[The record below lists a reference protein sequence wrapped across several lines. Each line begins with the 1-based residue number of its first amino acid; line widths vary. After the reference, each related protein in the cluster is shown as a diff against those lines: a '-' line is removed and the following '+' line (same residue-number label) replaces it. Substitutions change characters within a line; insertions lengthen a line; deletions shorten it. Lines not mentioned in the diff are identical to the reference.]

1 MSRQDKDTTKDVK
14 STKSGSFFDDAD
26 QGEPTQAMDAKDVA
40 AEEPENSETAPDDAT
55 QEVSTEPAAGGDAT
69 STTADKGAD
78 GETVADKTDK
88 TDAADDE
95 KTQVVAAGSD
105 ADDES
110 EATKVQPVPEDPEA
124 ERRRETERRRAE
136 REAALGKRRRRGD
149 KADAQ
154 TAPATPPRPPR
165 TTDKAFASLGLFVL
179 RLVIAGVMALHG
191 VAKVLDIQGTV
202 GMVESTFL
210 GQVTGQGMILGYVLA
225 IGELLIAVALLFGL
239 ATRFAG
245 VCLMAI
251 TIMALVFVHW
261 TGNPFNGYEL
271 DGEVPLILA
280 AVGLLFLCVGA
291 GGWSA
296 DRAMRRNREQ
306 RKEDKVNKASSVA

>member
-1 MSRQDKDTTKDVK
+1 MSRQDKDTTKDEK
-14 STKSGSFFDDAD
+14 SIKSGSFFDDAD
-26 QGEPTQAMDAKDVA
+26 QGESTQAMDAKDVT
-40 AEEPENSETAPDDAT
+40 AEEPGTDKSATDDAT
-55 QEVSTEPAAGGDAT
+55 QKISTDSDTVGKTDSDRIAAGN
-69 STTADKGAD
+69 
-78 GETVADKTDK
+78 
-88 TDAADDE
+88 DAADDE

-105 ADDES
+105 GDDES

-136 REAALGKRRRRGD
+136 REAALGKRRRRND

-154 TAPATPPRPPR
+154 TAPTAPPRPPR
-165 TTDKAFASLGLFVL
+165 TTDKAFGSLGLFVL

-191 VAKVLDIQGTV
+191 VAKVLDIQGTI
-202 GMVESTFL
+202 GMVEGTLL
-210 GQVTGQGMILGYVLA
+210 GQMTGQGVILGYALA

-245 VCLMAI
+245 VGLMAI

-280 AVGLLFLCVGA
+280 GVGFLFLCVGA

-296 DRAMRRNREQ
+296 DRALRRNRAQ

>member
-1 MSRQDKDTTKDVK
+1 MSRQDKDTTKDEK
-14 STKSGSFFDDAD
+14 SIKSGSFFDDAD
-26 QGEPTQAMDAKDVA
+26 QGEPTQAMDAKDA
-40 AEEPENSETAPDDAT
+40 TAEEPGTDKSATDDAT
-55 QEVSTEPAAGGDAT
+55 QKISTDSGTAGKTDSDRGAAGN
-69 STTADKGAD
+69 
-78 GETVADKTDK
+78 
-88 TDAADDE
+88 DAADDE

-105 ADDES
+105 GDDES

-136 REAALGKRRRRGD
+136 REAALGKRRRRDD

-154 TAPATPPRPPR
+154 TAPTAPPRPPR
-165 TTDKAFASLGLFVL
+165 TTDKAFGSLGLFVL

-191 VAKVLDIQGTV
+191 VAKVLDIQGTI
-202 GMVESTFL
+202 GMVEGTLL
-210 GQVTGQGMILGYVLA
+210 GQMTGQGVILGYALA

-245 VCLMAI
+245 VGLMAI

-280 AVGLLFLCVGA
+280 GVGFLFLCVGA

-296 DRAMRRNREQ
+296 DRALRRNRAQ
-306 RKEDKVNKASSVA
+306 RKVNKASSVA

>member
-1 MSRQDKDTTKDVK
+1 MSRQDKDTTKDEK
-14 STKSGSFFDDAD
+14 SVKSGSFFDDAD
-26 QGEPTQAMDAKDVA
+26 QGEPTQAMDAKDVT
-40 AEEPENSETAPDDAT
+40 AEEPGTDTSATDDAT
-55 QEVSTEPAAGGDAT
+55 QKISTGSDTAGKTDSDRIAAGN
-69 STTADKGAD
+69 
-78 GETVADKTDK
+78 
-88 TDAADDE
+88 DAADDE

-105 ADDES
+105 GDDES

-136 REAALGKRRRRGD
+136 REAALGKRRRRDD

-154 TAPATPPRPPR
+154 TAPTAPPRPPR
-165 TTDKAFASLGLFVL
+165 TTDKAFGSLGLFVL

-191 VAKVLDIQGTV
+191 VAKVLDIQGTI
-202 GMVESTFL
+202 GMVEGTLL
-210 GQVTGQGMILGYVLA
+210 GQMTGQGMILGYALA

-245 VCLMAI
+245 VGLMAI

-280 AVGLLFLCVGA
+280 GVGFLFLCVGA

-296 DRAMRRNREQ
+296 DRALRRNRAQ

>member
-1 MSRQDKDTTKDVK
+1 MSRQDKDTTKDEK
-14 STKSGSFFDDAD
+14 SVKSGSFFDDAD
-26 QGEPTQAMDAKDVA
+26 QGEPTQAMDAKDA
-40 AEEPENSETAPDDAT
+40 TAEEPGTDKSATDDAT
-55 QEVSTEPAAGGDAT
+55 QKISTGSDTAGKTDSDRIAAGN
-69 STTADKGAD
+69 
-78 GETVADKTDK
+78 
-88 TDAADDE
+88 DAADDE

-105 ADDES
+105 GDDES

-136 REAALGKRRRRGD
+136 REAALGKRRRRDD

-154 TAPATPPRPPR
+154 TAPTAPPRPPR
-165 TTDKAFASLGLFVL
+165 TTDKAFGSLGLFVF

-191 VAKVLDIQGTV
+191 VAKVLDIQGTI
-202 GMVESTFL
+202 GMVEGTLL
-210 GQVTGQGMILGYVLA
+210 GQMTGQGMILGYALA

-245 VCLMAI
+245 VGLMAI

-280 AVGLLFLCVGA
+280 GVGFLFLCVGA

-296 DRAMRRNREQ
+296 DRALRRNRAQ
-306 RKEDKVNKASSVA
+306 RKVNKASSVA